1 MRYVKNI
8 LIWGAILGLFYFVL
22 GNHFIIMGS
31 GIKLLKKSS
40 LTLNYTIFST
50 NGKTNQKILDVDELR
65 EDGVGDLLVE
75 AGHMTDA
82 EYERL
87 MMRYEG
93 EET

>member
-8 LIWGAILGLFYFVL
+8 LLWGAIFGLCYFVL
-22 GNHFIIMGS
+22 GNHFIIIGS
-31 GIKLLKKSS
+31 GIKLLRKST

-75 AGHMTDA
+75 AGNMTDV

-87 MMRYEG
+87 LLKYEG
-93 EET
+93 